1 MDSFVVG
8 NLAEVENVVEFIE
21 GDTRSVLLD
30 EGYTLVSNTPP
41 PTEDYVLDAAQ
52 PSGGELFPRPGS
64 VDENAEELE
73 FRAKFKKAKK
83 DFLRTVEMQEYLE
96 NELRVH
102 QRALKEQEE
111 DKFFLLERLLL
122 YQKQPVLLDSPE
134 SGEGSDSDTEDG
146 KKLSISSSVT
156 FSSAFSKVKSF
167 SAGRR
172 NKKSKIRGSEEVL
185 ESPSDSFGTYE
196 EESTGLAPNF
206 SFQGQ
211 EDSE

>member
-21 GDTRSVLLD
+21 GDTPSVLLE

-41 PTEDYVLDAAQ
+41 SEDLDVLDAPQ
-52 PSGGELFPRPGS
+52 PERGEVFTRPEG
-64 VDENAEELE
+64 VHENGEQIE
-73 FRAKFKKAKK
+73 FRKKFKKAKK
-83 DFLRTVEMQEYLE
+83 DFLRTVEMHEYLE

-102 QRALKEQEE
+102 QRALREQEE

-122 YQKQPVLLDSPE
+122 YEKPPVPLDSPE
-134 SGEGSDSDTEDG
+134 SGEGSESETEEG
-146 KKLSISSSVT
+146 KKPSSSSNVT
-156 FSSAFSKVKSF
+156 FSSAFSKIKSL
-167 SAGRR
+167 STGRR
-172 NKKSKIRGSEEVL
+172 TKKFRMRGSEEVL
-185 ESPSDSFGTYE
+185 ESPGDSFANYDD
-196 EESTGLAPNF
+196 ESSSLAPNF